1 MTLLLTYRQDGEKGT
16 TMESKL
22 YLAYGSNLNLRQMT
36 HRCPGAELLGYTY
49 LENTRLIYRGSLS
62 GYYLSIEDA
71 AGFRVP
77 CGVFRI
83 TPRDERN
90 LDRYEGYPN
99 FYGKVTYKGLPLYAM
114 DGTQRPGSID
124 AMAYRLPR
132 SSPAGLPI
140 PYYIRICR
148 EGYLDFGFDPT
159 YLDQALAATKEE
171 MRHEHR

>member
-1 MTLLLTYRQDGEKGT
+1 MTLLLTYRQDGEKGP

-22 YLAYGSNLNLRQMT
+22 YLAYGSNLNLRQMA

-71 AGFRVP
+71 AGCRVP

-83 TPRDERN
+83 TPQDERS

-114 DGTQRPGSID
+114 DGTLRPGSID
-124 AMAYRLPR
+124 AMAYRLPC

-148 EGYLDFGFDPT
+148 EGYLDFGFDPA

-171 MRHEHR
+171 MCK

>member
-1 MTLLLTYRQDGEKGT
+1 MQT
-16 TMESKL
+16 KL
-22 YLAYGSNLNLRQMT
+22 YLAYGSNLNLRQMAR
-36 HRCPGAELLGYTY
+36 RCPSAELLGYTY
-49 LENTRLIYRGSLS
+49 LEDTRLIYRGSLS
-62 GYYLSIEDA
+62 GYYLSIENA

-83 TPRDERN
+83 TPQDERS

-99 FYGKVTYKGLPLYAM
+99 FYGKVTYKDLPLYAM

-148 EGYLDFGFDPT
+148 EGYLDFGFDPA

-171 MRHEHR
+171 MRHEHC

>member
-1 MTLLLTYRQDGEKGT
+1 MTLLLTYRQDGEKGP

-22 YLAYGSNLNLRQMT
+22 YLAYGSNLNLRQMA

-71 AGFRVP
+71 AGCRVP

-83 TPRDERN
+83 TPQDERN

-99 FYGKVTYKGLPLYAM
+99 FYGKVTYKGLPLYAI
-114 DGTQRPGSID
+114 DGTLRPGSID
-124 AMAYRLPR
+124 AMAYRLPC

-148 EGYLDFGFDPT
+148 EGYLDFGFDPA

-171 MRHEHR
+171 MCK

>member
-1 MTLLLTYRQDGEKGT
+1 MTLLLTYRQDGEKGP

-22 YLAYGSNLNLRQMT
+22 YLAYGSNLNLRQMA

-71 AGFRVP
+71 AGCRVP

-114 DGTQRPGSID
+114 DGTLRPGSID
-124 AMAYRLPR
+124 AMAYRLPC

-148 EGYLDFGFDPT
+148 EGYLDFGFDPS
-159 YLDQALAATKEE
+159 YLDQALTATKEE
-171 MRHEHR
+171 MCK

>member
-1 MTLLLTYRQDGEKGT
+1 MTLLLTYRQDGEKGP

-22 YLAYGSNLNLRQMT
+22 YLAYGSNLNLRQMA

-71 AGFRVP
+71 AGSRIP

-83 TPRDERN
+83 TPQDERN

-114 DGTQRPGSID
+114 DGTLRPGSID
-124 AMAYRLPR
+124 AMAYRLPC

-148 EGYLDFGFDPT
+148 EGYLDFGFDPA
-159 YLDQALAATKEE
+159 YLDQALTATKEE
-171 MRHEHR
+171 MCK

>member
-1 MTLLLTYRQDGEKGT
+1 MTLLLTYRQDGEKGPI
-16 TMESKL
+16 MESKL
-22 YLAYGSNLNLRQMT
+22 YLAYGSNLNLRQMA

-71 AGFRVP
+71 AGCRVP

-83 TPRDERN
+83 TPQDERN

-99 FYGKVTYKGLPLYAM
+99 FYGKVTYKGLPLYAI
-114 DGTQRPGSID
+114 DGTLRPGSID
-124 AMAYRLPR
+124 AMAYRLPC

-148 EGYLDFGFDPT
+148 EGYLDFGFDPA

-171 MRHEHR
+171 MCK

>member
-1 MTLLLTYRQDGEKGT
+1 
-16 TMESKL
+16 MESKL
-22 YLAYGSNLNLRQMT
+22 YLAYGSNLNLRQMA
-36 HRCPGAELLGYTY
+36 HRCPSAELLGYTY
-49 LENTRLIYRGSLS
+49 LEHTRLIYRGSLS

-71 AGFRVP
+71 AGCRVP

-83 TPRDERN
+83 TPQDERN

-114 DGTQRPGSID
+114 DGTLRPGTID
-124 AMAYRLPR
+124 AMAYQLPVT
-132 SSPAGLPI
+132 SPAGLPI

-148 EGYLDFGFDPT
+148 EGYLDFGFDPA

-171 MRHEHR
+171 MCK

>member
-1 MTLLLTYRQDGEKGT
+1 MTSLLTYRQDGEKGP

-22 YLAYGSNLNLRQMT
+22 YLAYGSNLNLRQMA

-49 LENTRLIYRGSLS
+49 LENTRLIYSGSLS

-71 AGFRVP
+71 AGCRVH

-83 TPRDERN
+83 TPRDERS

-99 FYGKVTYKGLPLYAM
+99 FYGKVTYKSLPLYAM

-124 AMAYRLPR
+124 AMAYQLPC

-148 EGYLDFGFDPT
+148 EGYLDFGFDPA

-171 MRHEHR
+171 MCK

>member
-1 MTLLLTYRQDGEKGT
+1 MTLLLTYRQDGEKGP

-22 YLAYGSNLNLRQMT
+22 YLAYGSNLNLRQMA

-71 AGFRVP
+71 AGRRAP

-83 TPRDERN
+83 TPQDERN

-114 DGTQRPGSID
+114 DGTLRPGSID
-124 AMAYRLPR
+124 AMAYRLPC

-148 EGYLDFGFDPT
+148 EGYLDFGFDPA

-171 MRHEHR
+171 MCK

>member
-1 MTLLLTYRQDGEKGT
+1 MTLLLTYRQDGEKGP

-71 AGFRVP
+71 AGCRVP

-83 TPRDERN
+83 TPQDERN

-114 DGTQRPGSID
+114 DGTLRPGSID
-124 AMAYRLPR
+124 AMAYRLPC
-132 SSPAGLPI
+132 SSPTGLPI

-148 EGYLDFGFDPT
+148 EGYLDFGFDPA

-171 MRHEHR
+171 MCK

>member
-1 MTLLLTYRQDGEKGT
+1 MTLLLTYRQDGEKGP

-22 YLAYGSNLNLRQMT
+22 YLAYGSNLNLRQMA

-71 AGFRVP
+71 AGCRVP

-83 TPRDERN
+83 TPQDERN

-114 DGTQRPGSID
+114 DGTLRPGSID
-124 AMAYRLPR
+124 AMAYRLPC

-148 EGYLDFGFDPT
+148 EGYLDFGFDPA

-171 MRHEHR
+171 MCK

>member
-1 MTLLLTYRQDGEKGT
+1 
-16 TMESKL
+16 MESKL
-22 YLAYGSNLNLRQMT
+22 YLAYGSNLNLRQMA

-71 AGFRVP
+71 AGRRVP

-83 TPRDERN
+83 TPRDERS

-114 DGTQRPGSID
+114 DGTLRPGSID
-124 AMAYRLPR
+124 AMAYRLPC

-148 EGYLDFGFDPT
+148 EGYLDFGFDPA

-171 MRHEHR
+171 MCK

>member
-1 MTLLLTYRQDGEKGT
+1 MTSLLTYRQDGEKGP

-22 YLAYGSNLNLRQMT
+22 YLAYGSNLNLRQMA

-71 AGFRVP
+71 AGCRVP

-83 TPRDERN
+83 TPRDERS

-99 FYGKVTYKGLPLYAM
+99 FYGKVTYKSLPLYAM

-124 AMAYRLPR
+124 AMAYQLPR
-132 SSPAGLPI
+132 NSPAGLPI

-148 EGYLDFGFDPT
+148 EGYLDFGFDPA

-171 MRHEHR
+171 MRK

>member
-1 MTLLLTYRQDGEKGT
+1 MTLLLTYRQDGEKGP

-71 AGFRVP
+71 AGCRVP

-83 TPRDERN
+83 TPQDERN

-114 DGTQRPGSID
+114 DGTLRPGSID
-124 AMAYRLPR
+124 AMAYRLPC

-148 EGYLDFGFDPT
+148 EGYLDFGFDPA

-171 MRHEHR
+171 MCK